1 MSKIILVNQTDDKN
15 IVLDWELNEKN
26 IEAHREEID
35 YYGDVAVYAFDS
47 DGDILSECQFGCGD
61 VADVLYDAIRQ
72 CQDIIRKYED
82 WCDEIHV
89 CFTYVKPY

>member
-1 MSKIILVNQTDDKN
+1 MSKIVLINKTNDNN

-47 DGDILSECQFGCGD
+47 DGDILEEIYIGRSD
-61 VADVLYDAIRQ
+61 VADVLYDALREIQ
-72 CQDIIRKYED
+72 CINAKYED
-82 WCDEIHV
+82 CCDEIHV
-89 CFTYVKPY
+89 CYTYVKP